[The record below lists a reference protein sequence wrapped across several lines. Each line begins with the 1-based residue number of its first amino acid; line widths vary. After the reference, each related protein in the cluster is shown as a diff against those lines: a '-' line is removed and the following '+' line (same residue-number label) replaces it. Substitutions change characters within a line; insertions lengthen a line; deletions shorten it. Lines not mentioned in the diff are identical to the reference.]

1 MRIVLSLFLPLQVQ
15 QEQEQVESTIYAMDS
30 NRDGE
35 ISYNDFVKGVRD
47 SDSFKISR
55 FVIKVLQFL
64 RSNFVQG
71 TERRSSCSV

>member
-55 FVIKVLQFL
+55 FVVRVLQF
-64 RSNFVQG
+64 
-71 TERRSSCSV
+71 

>member
-55 FVIKVLQFL
+55 FV
-64 RSNFVQG
+64 
-71 TERRSSCSV
+71 TSSALF

>member
-55 FVIKVLQFL
+55 LV
-64 RSNFVQG
+64 
-71 TERRSSCSV
+71 TSSTLL